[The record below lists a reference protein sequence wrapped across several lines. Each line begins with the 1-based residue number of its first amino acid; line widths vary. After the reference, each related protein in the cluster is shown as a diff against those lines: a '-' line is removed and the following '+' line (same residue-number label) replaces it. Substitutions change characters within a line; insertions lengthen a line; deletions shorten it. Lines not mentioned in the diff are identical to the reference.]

1 MNLTKTKIV
10 ADSSCDI
17 FNLENISFETA
28 PLKIITSQKEY
39 VDNDSLNV
47 LEMVDFLQNYKGKS
61 STSCPNADD
70 WLSAFGDAENVF
82 CVTITGTLSGSYN
95 SAMLA
100 KKTYEE
106 TYPDRK
112 VFVLDSLTTGP
123 EMHLIIEKLQEL
135 ITAEKEFDE
144 VCREIKKYSKRTGLL
159 FMLQSM
165 KNLANNGRISPIAA
179 KMAGI
184 LGIRMVGKAS
194 DKGDLE
200 ALHAAVREV
209 DETWVEYFNENSRAY
224 CAFDGEKV
232 VSFCLVDGFGEYN
245 GLKVGGPGCVGTIP
259 SWRKQGIGLK
269 MVQNATE
276 ILRQEGYDI
285 SHIHYTGVGPWYA
298 HLGYEVV
305 LRWNGKG
312 FVD

>member
-1 MNLTKTKIV
+1 MTKTKIV

-200 ALHAAVREV
+200 ALDKCRGEKNALENIVKNLKVLGLSHGSKVKIAHC
-209 DETWVEYFNENSRAY
+209 FNEEAGKQLKKLIQKNFSKVQVAVYECRGLCSFYA
-224 CAFDGEKV
+224 EKGG
-232 VSFCLVDGFGEYN
+232 LLIGFE
-245 GLKVGGPGCVGTIP
+245 KASETI
-259 SWRKQGIGLK
+259 
-269 MVQNATE
+269 
-276 ILRQEGYDI
+276 
-285 SHIHYTGVGPWYA
+285 
-298 HLGYEVV
+298 
-305 LRWNGKG
+305 
-312 FVD
+312 